1 MTQNLK
7 GVYKLIPALSIIPKK
22 ILSKTKNV
30 IGFKPFKLLISN
42 PKVLKLAIQ
51 KTMNWLS
58 YLEKNTLI

>member
-42 PKVLKLAIQ
+42 PKVLKLAI
-51 KTMNWLS
+51 
-58 YLEKNTLI
+58 